1 MVETF
6 IGIIAVLIGAGM
18 AFVLLLIGIESV
30 LFLKLR
36 SMFDRGV
43 PFTGY

>member
-1 MVETF
+1 MREIF
-6 IGIIAVLIGAGM
+6 ISIIAVLIGTGI
-18 AFVLLLIGIESV
+18 AFLLLIGIEIV

-36 SMFDRGV
+36 SMFNRGV